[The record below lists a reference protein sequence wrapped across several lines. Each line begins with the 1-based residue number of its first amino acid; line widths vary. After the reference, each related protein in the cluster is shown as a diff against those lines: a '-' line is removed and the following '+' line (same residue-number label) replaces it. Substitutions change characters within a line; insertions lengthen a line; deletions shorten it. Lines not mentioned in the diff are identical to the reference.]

1 MKNILTSVM
10 MTILLATLVLPEFI
24 FGQEA
29 ITTVKIMAP
38 KSTSSLPLLLL
49 AEEDPLPEIDIQVET
64 FINHP
69 QALALL
75 LKGDINLLFTGTSQG
90 WSNYLNGGPLVMV
103 NTGIWGVSYLI
114 GKDAS
119 IKTLADLKG
128 KRLALPFPGAPLD
141 FQTRY
146 MLKQQG
152 IDPDNDL
159 EISYSPFGQ
168 TVPKLLA
175 GQIDVA
181 PLPEPLATNLV
192 TTKSL
197 LRLLNYQQI
206 WAEVADG
213 DPRSPQ
219 VSVFATKAYSAEHAD
234 LLKIFVVHWET
245 STKKVQEHPGDVA
258 HQFAEALGMPATII
272 EQAIQYTLFWVP
284 SFEENQKRVLAY
296 YELVKT
302 SLPEENAPLAEAFFF
317 QP

>member
-1 MKNILTSVM
+1 MKNLLRYMTLTIV
-10 MTILLATLVLPEFI
+10 LLTFVLPGFA
-24 FGQEA
+24 FGQA
-29 ITTVKIMAP
+29 TVTTINILAP
-38 KSTSSLPLLLL
+38 QSTSSLPLFLL
-49 AEEDPLPEIDIQVET
+49 AEEDPLPGIDIRTET

-75 LKGDINLLFTGTSQG
+75 LKGDIDLLFTGTSQG
-90 WSNYLNGGPLVMV
+90 WNNYLNGGPMVMI
-103 NTGIWGVSYLI
+103 NTGVWGVSYLI

-119 IKTLADLKG
+119 IKDLADLKG
-128 KRLALPFPGAPLD
+128 KKLALPFPGAPLD

-152 IDPDNDL
+152 IDPDNEL

-175 GQIDVA
+175 DQIDVA

-192 TTKSL
+192 TTKGL
-197 LRLLNYQQI
+197 LRLIDYQQA
-206 WAEVADG
+206 WAEIADG

-219 VSVFATKAYSAEHAD
+219 VSLFATSMYSAEHAD
-234 LLKIFVVHWET
+234 LLKALVAQWEI

-258 HQFAEALGMPATII
+258 QQFAEALGMPAAII
-272 EQAIQYTLFWVP
+272 EPAIQHTLFWVP

-302 SLPEENAPLAEAFFF
+302 SLPEESAPLAEAFFF